1 MLIVCKYLPSRLDDP
16 NLSPESATA
25 PGSMSRPGFAY
36 LNFVIVNVGFGL
48 ILDRFSLKEDL
59 DVLEGALERRRKGVC
74 YHFAGPW

>member
-1 MLIVCKYLPSRLDDP
+1 
-16 NLSPESATA
+16 
-25 PGSMSRPGFAY
+25 MSRPGFAY